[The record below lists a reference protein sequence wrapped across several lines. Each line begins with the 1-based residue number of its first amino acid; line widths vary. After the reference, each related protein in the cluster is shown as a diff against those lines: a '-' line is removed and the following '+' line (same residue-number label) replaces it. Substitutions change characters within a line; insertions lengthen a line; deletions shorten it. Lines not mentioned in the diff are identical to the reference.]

1 MGDGTESMVD
11 EGKEL
16 LCPNLGAPRR
26 CSGRGGAET
35 SYDERLQRLFSEWP
49 PQEVLGVKSGA
60 GHALPPVTRLPWPGS
75 TSVDNEG
82 EPDAAQTPLEST
94 VQSTRRAQA
103 APELAARAAAILVE
117 RAPHPTAATTQAP
130 LPAAP
135 KTRADPAHAAH
146 QSLKTGVLASLGC
159 VASTHDASNVAG
171 GSQSRAPALALAFQ
185 EVQLQ
190 NGITKACYLLHNLSG
205 SSSEVGRDTCDA
217 LTCGATRTT
226 ELMCALL
233 QGASSAR
240 CQDWRGAI
248 IVAAAPHDRNSC
260 PPDSAP
266 AQLASAVAR
275 GCHGSLRLD
284 LLTHSPHQSARATPL
299 DERHTL
305 LANAYH
311 SAPLPADCK
320 QVIIVDDNFH
330 TCSTAESIVSALIAA
345 AGEGRQLTFTLVC
358 AARCVRS
365 TKSTANAHLPMAVRK
380 QLITALD
387 LDAAAAE
394 PQLEEGQ
401 QQGVV
406 YQQENYVGSTVRR
419 EYGATYTAEGMVGK
433 RAQGHLYLLDRG
445 IHHSPKHQAQ
455 AEAYLHLHGKWPPFA
470 VLAVLRSSKGETWSG
485 FKRRVI
491 REEQWWLDELGDA
504 RSNASPT
511 AGRPRDEDCAKGGK
525 CGGKDDYRVVDAA
538 EDLCAAEQAC
548 ASAQE
553 AARGAPH
560 NLEVQAAL
568 EAAELEL
575 AEMEDRFATAKAQQ
589 AATREGKVKGG
600 GCGGKDDFRVHDA
613 AVDLQ
618 AKEQANASAQEAAC
632 SVQQDPGLQ
641 AVAAAAAVA
650 AAVAR
655 DAHGKAQQ
663 QKAQACKG
671 KQSGG
676 RNGGRNSH
684 PAKGPNTQACKGCG
698 KLGGS
703 WRSCPRNPESAKRSD
718 KAERR
723 TPVHEDGPGE
733 PGKRWG
739 RTQDVY
745 AERLAVASTT
755 AVAAQPQPRGMKRLP
770 PLPTSQPSLKKIC
783 GVAAS
788 STHPP
793 PLPRTQLPPPPP
805 PSPLP
810 LPPPPLATAAG
821 AGVAAMLLAPQP
833 LTPTTMPSLL
843 PPPAPVS
850 LLPPLPYLLTP
861 AGTYKNPNWT
871 GSRLRLP

>member
-1 MGDGTESMVD
+1 MSTRMDPSRSRALVYSMITADDLCWPVTTPSQAGGSLMGDGTESMVD

-75 TSVDNEG
+75 TSVDNVPK
-82 EPDAAQTPLEST
+82 PDAAQTPLGST
-94 VQSTRRAQA
+94 VQSTWRAQA
-103 APELAARAAAILVE
+103 ALELAARAAAILVE

-299 DERHTL
+299 DERRTL

-491 REEQWWLDELGDA
+491 REEQWWLDELRDA

-511 AGRPRDEDCAKGGK
+511 AGRPRDEDCAKGGRKGGK

-589 AATREGKVKGG
+589 AATREGKVKAG

-618 AKEQANASAQEAAC
+618 AKEQPNASAQEAAF
-632 SVQQDPGLQ
+632 SVPQDPGLQ
-641 AVAAAAAVA
+641 AVAAAAAA
-650 AAVAR
+650 ALDLAQA
-655 DAHGKAQQ
+655 AHQTAQQ

-676 RNGGRNSH
+676 RNGH

-703 WRSCPRNPESAKRSD
+703 WRTCPRNPESAKRSD
-718 KAERR
+718 WAQRH

-805 PSPLP
+805 PS
-810 LPPPPLATAAG
+810 
-821 AGVAAMLLAPQP
+821 
-833 LTPTTMPSLL
+833 
-843 PPPAPVS
+843 
-850 LLPPLPYLLTP
+850 YLLTP

-871 GSRLRLP
+871 GSRLRLPKPLPPPPPM